1 MTAREPAVQADN
13 QCSFCRKGR
22 REAGLLVEGAGLG
35 GSGGVFICRHCA
47 VLCLEILEAEQQRRA
62 DEGARGQLDEGRS
75 RGRTIAGL
83 VRELRRFEDQTLE
96 VRLSFDLGETSHPI
110 SLVGIMGG
118 QCLMLSCKDDRYQG
132 GG

>member
-1 MTAREPAVQADN
+1 
-13 QCSFCRKGR
+13 
-22 REAGLLVEGAGLG
+22 
-35 GSGGVFICRHCA
+35 
-47 VLCLEILEAEQQRRA
+47 VLCLEVLEAEQQRRE
-62 DEGARGQLDEGRS
+62 DEARGRLDEGQS

-83 VRELRRFEDQTLE
+83 VRELRRFEDQTLV

-118 QCLMLSCKDDRYQG
+118 QCLMLSCKDDPYQG